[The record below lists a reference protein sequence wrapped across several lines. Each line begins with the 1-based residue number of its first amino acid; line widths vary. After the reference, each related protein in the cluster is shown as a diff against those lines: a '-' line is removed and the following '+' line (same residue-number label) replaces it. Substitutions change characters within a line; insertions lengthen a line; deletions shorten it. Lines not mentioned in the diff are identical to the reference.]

1 MKEEARQ
8 IFLQTIDADLGKR
21 NAAES
26 ILMNLEKDLTFV
38 MSLPHTCMKDSDVT
52 LRRISAIYFKN
63 TIIKQWKD
71 DMYSEVRKYLIEN
84 ILDLFLYG
92 DDITRTAYNAILVH
106 IFNTEKLND
115 LKGIFQKAS
124 VFMKS
129 SDLNSIFTALNMYE
143 RIFDA
148 EKIKYNL
155 ERVLKL
161 TFGTAGKDILEKTYE
176 FLECGNYR
184 MVKIGMT
191 VLAKSYCC
199 YSIPDFLSSI
209 GTFSYTFNLSLRI
222 LNLKGADENLLESR
236 KWAAYFMYKACSK
249 GIKKFYKN
257 NELSEYI
264 TDMHRFQMI
273 YATFLKII
281 QERSEHTADVE
292 LYAIDFFVLLTSS
305 SEFFRYM
312 ELDLFYLISGY
323 ILPLYS
329 LSDSEEDDIEN
340 DPDRYLREKYNYS
353 ANHLRNRLS
362 ILFCD
367 IISKVKQEQE
377 TFQGIISYLVSV
389 LGKYKE
395 NPTLDNTRPAYG
407 SLFLLTKIKSTLLR
421 KARSVVE
428 YVVINHVIP
437 YLCGNSLVMKSQAC
451 YFLSEIQEDLPI
463 NNLVFEA
470 LDSTHKLMKS
480 THKVLRVEGTL
491 AMSFFLFNEMA
502 SEKFKELIP
511 ETVESILNLSNIYDF
526 ESLAILL
533 DSIIGYYPDEIS
545 KYAPELV
552 GSISR
557 IALSH
562 LLNENDEGENKLLV
576 VSGFLRNMESLV
588 LSLNQGSPTL
598 RHSYVNSYDVISF
611 ILKEEKSD
619 FYHEA
624 LDILNAYVFMIKE
637 IEGSMWGL
645 LQMVLNL
652 PSDEI
657 GIYPWEVA
665 NLIDNFVTYGKTS
678 IMDAN
683 IIGSVYSLI
692 SNFCLCNEENLSD
705 EEFIGGCRIIESIIL
720 NIGNEVLSKE
730 PSRLS
735 FFISVGMSGDNIDE
749 SSAAMVYALEVVMNC
764 FILRPNETIQ
774 ILREQKYFQT
784 FFEKFFDQ
792 KNRFKRVHDKKI
804 CTLFVG
810 TICRLQEGSLPE
822 LDLHSLNKVLVAI
835 ITSLPDAIKLRNQM
849 KENED
854 TVTSSADSEEDEY
867 LDASDDDFDAMDILE
882 EDIYF
887 ESPLDHFE
895 PFGYISSILSSPMAG
910 SYGEKVVSIMTDQQ
924 KASISTVLNGE
935 RVVQKI

>member
-1 MKEEARQ
+1 MREETRQ
-8 IFLQTIDADLGKR
+8 IFLQTIDVDLSKR

-26 ILMNLEKDLTFV
+26 MLMNLEKDLTFV
-38 MSLPHTCMKDSDVT
+38 MSLPHTCMKDSDAT
-52 LRRISAIYFKN
+52 LRRIATIYFKN
-63 TIIKQWKD
+63 AIIKQWKD
-71 DMYSEVRKYLIEN
+71 NMYSEVRKYLVEN

-115 LKGIFQKAS
+115 LNGLFQKAS
-124 VFMKS
+124 GLMES

-155 ERVLKL
+155 EQVLGL
-161 TFGTAGKDILEKTYE
+161 TFDTAGKSILEKVYE
-176 FLECGNYR
+176 FLESGSYG
-184 MVKIGMT
+184 MVKIGMI
-191 VLAKSYCC
+191 VLAKSYCY
-199 YSIPDFLSSI
+199 YSIPDFLSAI
-209 GTFSYTFNLSLRI
+209 GTFSYTFNLSLRV
-222 LNLKGADENLLESR
+222 LNLRGTDENLLESR

-257 NELSEYI
+257 NELTEYI

-273 YATFLKII
+273 YTTFLKII
-281 QERSEHTADVE
+281 QERSEHTVDVE
-292 LYAIDFFVLLTSS
+292 LYAIDFFVLLTSN

-312 ELDLFYLISGY
+312 ESDLFYLISGY

-340 DPDRYLREKYNYS
+340 DPDRYLREKYSFFGND
-353 ANHLRNRLS
+353 LRNSLS

-367 IISKVKQEQE
+367 IISKVKQKQE
-377 TFQGIISYLVSV
+377 TFQGIVNYLVSV

-395 NPTLDNTRPAYG
+395 NPTSDNIRPAYG
-407 SLFLLTKIKSTLLR
+407 SLFLLAKIKSTLLR
-421 KARSVVE
+421 KAKSVVE
-428 YVVINHVIP
+428 YVVVNHVIP
-437 YLCGNSLVMKSQAC
+437 SLCGNSLVMKSQAC

-463 NNLVFEA
+463 NSLVFEA

-562 LLNENDEGENKLLV
+562 LVSENDEGENKLLV

-619 FYHEA
+619 FYHEV

-645 LQMVLNL
+645 LQMILNL
-652 PSDEI
+652 PADEI
-657 GIYPWEVA
+657 GIYPEEVA

-678 IMDAN
+678 IIDAN
-683 IIGSVYSLI
+683 ILGSVYSLI

-720 NIGNEVLSKE
+720 NIGNEVLSKD

-735 FFISVGMSGDNIDE
+735 FFISVAMSSDSIDE

-764 FILRPNETIQ
+764 FILRPSETIQ

-784 FFEKFFDQ
+784 FFEKFFGQ

-822 LDLHSLNKVLVAI
+822 LDVHNLNKVLVAT
-835 ITSLPDAIKLRNQM
+835 ITSLPAAIKLRNQM

-854 TVTSSADSEEDEY
+854 AATSSVDSEEDEC
-867 LDASDDDFDAMDILE
+867 LDASDDFDAMDILE

-887 ESPLDHFE
+887 ESALDHFE

-910 SYGEKVVSIMTDQQ
+910 FYGEKIISVMTSQQ
-924 KASISTVLNGE
+924 KASISTILNGE